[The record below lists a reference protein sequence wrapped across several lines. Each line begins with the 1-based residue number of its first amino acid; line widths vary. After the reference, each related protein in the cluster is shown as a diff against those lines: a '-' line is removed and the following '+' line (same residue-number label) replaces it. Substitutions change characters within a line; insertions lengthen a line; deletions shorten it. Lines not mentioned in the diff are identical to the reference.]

1 MTKDYYQILGIERD
15 ADIQTIKKAY
25 RNLARKHHPDVDKS
39 PGAEE
44 RFKEINEAYQVLSD
58 PQKRTTYDQFGSAA
72 FDANAF
78 SQAYS
83 QWKEGPGGYSFR
95 TFSWGPRDFSFD
107 FDFSGFADP
116 FDIFEI
122 VFGSRSP
129 FGQEARLPRYIL
141 SLEFQEAVKG
151 VEKEVEVQGKR
162 TKVRVP
168 AGVDDS
174 SEIKFKNFI
183 LVCQVKPHEKFKR
196 RGYDLFT
203 DEKIHF
209 TQAALGDEI
218 QVETID
224 GPVKIRIPQ
233 GTKPQTQIRLRGKGV
248 SHMRD
253 VGRGDQYV
261 RVIVDIPEKYNQ
273 EEKKLLQK
281 LLAIRKK

>member
-44 RFKEINEAYQVLSD
+44 RFKEINEAYQILSD

-78 SQAYS
+78 SQSYS

-95 TFSWGPRDFSFD
+95 TFSRGSRDFSFD

-129 FGQEARLPRYIL
+129 FGQQERLPRYIL
-141 SLEFQEAVKG
+141 SLEFHEAVKG
-151 VEKEVEVQGKR
+151 VEKEVEIQGRR